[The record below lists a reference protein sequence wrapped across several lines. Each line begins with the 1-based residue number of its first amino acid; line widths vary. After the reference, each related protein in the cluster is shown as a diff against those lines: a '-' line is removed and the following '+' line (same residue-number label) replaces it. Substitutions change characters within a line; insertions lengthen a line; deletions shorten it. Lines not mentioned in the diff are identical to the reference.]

1 MNNKLILQ
9 STLFSTFLCTS
20 ALLQAEEGI
29 LALTTDP
36 PNAEIYV
43 DGQLKANLTPV
54 ILLHLPAGKHLIEA
68 KKDNKEAK
76 LEVLI
81 SDNVVVHNKMVLE
94 APLPS
99 PKLPAPPREEKIEK
113 MPKKPG
119 EVFRD
124 SLKDGSLGP
133 KMVVIPAGEFRMGDI
148 QGTID
153 NDEKPVHTVTINNSF
168 AMGRHEVTFAEYD
181 YFAQQ
186 TGREKPSNEGWG
198 RDNRPVINV
207 SWDNVSWDDAMAYAE
222 WLSGQT
228 GRQYRLPTEAEWE
241 YAARAGTETD
251 YWWGNQIGENR
262 ANCDG
267 CGSQWN
273 RWDHRQTA
281 PVCSFSVNA
290 FGLCDTVGNVVEWTC
305 SGYMDKYSSYESK
318 CIDKNRVDESYHGSL
333 RVVRGGALNHGPSR
347 VRVSN
352 RDLGIRDYRSYTVG
366 FRLAAKM

>member
-81 SDNVVVHNKMVLE
+81 SDNVVVHNKIVLVD
-94 APLPS
+94 L
-99 PKLPAPPREEKIEK
+99 
-113 MPKKPG
+113 PKKPG
-119 EVFRD
+119 EIFRD
-124 SLKDGSLGP
+124 PLKDGSLGP
-133 KMVVIPAGEFRMGDI
+133 EMVVIPAGEFRMGDI
-148 QGTID
+148 QGTGD
-153 NDEKPVHTVTINNSF
+153 SDEKPVHTVTLNSF

-186 TGREKPSNEGWG
+186 TGRENPRDEGWG
-198 RDNRPVINV
+198 RGNRPVINV
-207 SWDNVSWDDAMAYAE
+207 SWDDAVAYAE

-228 GRQYRLPTEAEWE
+228 GRQYRLPTEAGWE

-251 YWWGNQIGENR
+251 YWWGNDIGINR
-262 ANCDG
+262 ANCNG
-267 CGSQWN
+267 CGSQWDN
-273 RWDHRQTA
+273 MMTA

-290 FGLCDTVGNVVEWTC
+290 FGLCDTVGNVCEWTC
-305 SGYMDKYSSYESK
+305 SAYEVRYNGEELKCTCQGDSY
-318 CIDKNRVDESYHGSL
+318 CPRVW
-333 RVVRGGALNHGPSR
+333 RGGAWSLTARWLRASHRNWNTPATWDSG
-347 VRVSN
+347 
-352 RDLGIRDYRSYTVG
+352 VG